1 MEIMM
6 RKKEI
11 LDFTGIDEIHMGVTK
26 IKKNFNSQQ
35 ILQDVL
41 DEIESELD
49 NRKKL
54 IQIWKDKINEKEI
67 EIIDLVNKQ
76 KEISAILLMI
86 KNGADDD

>member
-1 MEIMM
+1 MKITM

-11 LDFTGIDEIHMGVTK
+11 LDFTGIDEICMGVTK
-26 IKKNFNSQQ
+26 IKKILNIQQ

-67 EIIDLVNKQ
+67 EIIDLVNTQ